1 MKNFNGILENLLAN
15 GATTGLASGLAGGLA
30 GSFLMSKKGR
40 KIGKSALKVGGVA
53 AVGALAYTAYRKYT
67 NKQAGVT
74 ELAVPQNNQIL
85 TAPKDSGFLPQED
98 DTQALHDLEVILV
111 KAMIAASRADGQ
123 MDVEESQAIF
133 KQIKSYNLDAHDEAL
148 LMHQISQKV
157 DMDELINA
165 ATTTELACEIYA
177 VSVIAINEVNEVE
190 RDYLTML
197 SARLN
202 LPKEL
207 SSAIEHEIY
216 QQAA

>member
-1 MKNFNGILENLLAN
+1 MTNLNGILDKVLAS

-53 AVGALAYTAYRKYT
+53 AVGALAYTAYKKYT

-74 ELAVPQNNQIL
+74 ELPISQNNQL
-85 TAPKDSGFLPQED
+85 LAAPKDSGFLPQSN
-98 DTQALHDLEVILV
+98 DTQALQNLELILV

-133 KQIKSYNLDAHDEAL
+133 KQIKSFELTEDDEAL
-148 LMHQISQKV
+148 LMHQMSQKV
-157 DMDELINA
+157 NMDELVNA
-165 ATTTELACEIYA
+165 ATSTELASEIYV
-177 VSVIAINEVNEVE
+177 VSVIAINDINEAE
-190 RDYLTML
+190 RNYLTML
-197 SARLN
+197 SARLG

-207 SSAIEHEIY
+207 SSSIEYEIE
-216 QQAA
+216 QQGV